1 MSTVTAVTYARK
13 EYVFFLLLYPLLW
26 LFPSFLI
33 ALSDSGD
40 IRRPDSPK
48 SAIESR
54 FCSISHGSIA
64 HG

>member
-26 LFPSFLI
+26 LFLSSQL

-40 IRRPDSPK
+40 NFQFE
-48 SAIESR
+48 SAKTSLACR
-54 FCSISHGSIA
+54 FYSISHGRIA